1 MSMTFKFLL
10 TGEMK
15 QYDRGG
21 VFLIFAS
28 FRESNQM
35 NQAGI
40 LASLVSGCLPINL
53 YNDSGLRCLK
63 HFSGATEQSYSC
75 ASARDF
81 HTVPFWSCQQDL
93 IQRVQIKIKE
103 QSAIQRKDKFPEVSI
118 TYDIMLINII
128 QTICYKTEGLGRE
141 RGSWSMGH
149 GFKRE
154 LAIGNWQLAVRQL
167 GSGLTPYKTRLKVLD

>member
-15 QYDRGG
+15 QYNSIGEG
-21 VFLIFAS
+21 SFFFLIFAS

-40 LASLVSGCLPINL
+40 LASLVSGCLPIPINR
-53 YNDSGLRCLK
+53 NSGLRCLK
-63 HFSGATEQSYSC
+63 HFSGAAEQSYSC

-103 QSAIQRKDKFPEVSI
+103 QSAIQRKDKF
-118 TYDIMLINII
+118 
-128 QTICYKTEGLGRE
+128 
-141 RGSWSMGH
+141 
-149 GFKRE
+149 
-154 LAIGNWQLAVRQL
+154 
-167 GSGLTPYKTRLKVLD
+167 

>member
-1 MSMTFKFLL
+1 M
-10 TGEMK
+10 
-15 QYDRGG
+15 
-21 VFLIFAS
+21 IFAS

-53 YNDSGLRCLK
+53 YNDSGLKCLK

-103 QSAIQRKDKFPEVSI
+103 QSAIQRKDNF
-118 TYDIMLINII
+118 
-128 QTICYKTEGLGRE
+128 
-141 RGSWSMGH
+141 
-149 GFKRE
+149 
-154 LAIGNWQLAVRQL
+154 
-167 GSGLTPYKTRLKVLD
+167 

>member
-1 MSMTFKFLL
+1 M
-10 TGEMK
+10 
-15 QYDRGG
+15 
-21 VFLIFAS
+21 IFAS

-40 LASLVSGCLPINL
+40 LASLVSGCLPINM

-81 HTVPFWSCQQDL
+81 HTVPFWSNQLDP

-103 QSAIQRKDKFPEVSI
+103 QSAIQRKDNFREVSI
-118 TYDIMLINII
+118 DCDIMLINII
-128 QTICYKTEGLGRE
+128 QTISSKPEGDG
-141 RGSWSMGH
+141 
-149 GFKRE
+149 
-154 LAIGNWQLAVRQL
+154 
-167 GSGLTPYKTRLKVLD
+167 